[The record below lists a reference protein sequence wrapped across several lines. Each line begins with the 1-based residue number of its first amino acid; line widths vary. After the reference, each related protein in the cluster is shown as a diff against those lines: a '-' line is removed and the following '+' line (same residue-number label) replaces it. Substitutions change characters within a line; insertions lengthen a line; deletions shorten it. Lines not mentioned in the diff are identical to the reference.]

1 MSLADN
7 PISEPITKADESC
20 PPRVKRFQ
28 NQYGKIWLNVGGGNY
43 FLDDFVN
50 VDSNF
55 LCFLAPVY
63 PAVKPLLKAPA
74 RNWLETFKAARRPN
88 NFIFAN
94 CRYPLNF
101 PGRSVDHILISHFLE
116 HLHYDHAAAVIKN
129 YYSILKPGGTLHV
142 IVPDLECA
150 ARKYVGKM
158 GDAAAAEA
166 FVDWM
171 CFHRRAMAR
180 LPVRMLR
187 VTGWFD
193 LEHCFL
199 YDLASLS
206 KLVRGAGFAIA
217 PQDNSPSASWR
228 LTDAGQVNILAQ
240 KPAE

>member
-1 MSLADN
+1 MSLADTR
-7 PISEPITKADESC
+7 ISEPMTKTTGSFPA
-20 PPRVKRFQ
+20 RLKKLQ
-28 NQYGKIWLNVGGGNY
+28 NQHGKIWLNVGGGNF

-55 LCFLAPVY
+55 LCFLAPLY

-74 RNWLETFKAARRPN
+74 RAWLEMFKARRRSN

-101 PGRSVDHILISHFLE
+101 PGNSVDHILISHFLE
-116 HLHYDHAAAVIKN
+116 HLHYDHAVAVVKN
-129 YYSILKPGGTLHV
+129 YYSILKPGGTLHI
-142 IVPDLECA
+142 IVPDLEYR
-150 ARKYVGKM
+150 AREYVSKI

-171 CFHRRAMAR
+171 AFHKRSMAR
-180 LPVRMLR
+180 LSVRILR

-206 KLVRGAGFAIA
+206 KLVRGVGFAIA
-217 PQDNSPSASWR
+217 PQDDSPSASWR
-228 LTDAGQVNILAQ
+228 LNDPGQVNILAQ
-240 KPAE
+240 KPAS